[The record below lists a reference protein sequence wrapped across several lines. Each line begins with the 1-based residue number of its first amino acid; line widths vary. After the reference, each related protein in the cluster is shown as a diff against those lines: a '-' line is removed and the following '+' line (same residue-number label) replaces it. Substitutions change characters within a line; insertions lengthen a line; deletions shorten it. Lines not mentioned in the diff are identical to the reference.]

1 MQTAAML
8 FLHLFYGTNS
18 SAKVREF
25 CQLVLDR
32 LQAFMPLAVS
42 NLSLRFVSAFTS
54 ILVIHLLNLRDLG
67 AETTDLFPKDF

>member
-1 MQTAAML
+1 ML

-32 LQAFMPLAVS
+32 LQAFMPLTVRD
-42 NLSLRFVSAFTS
+42 LSLRLMSAFPS
-54 ILVIHLLNLRDLG
+54 ILVVHLLNLRDLG
-67 AETTDLFPKDF
+67 AETTDLFPKHF